1 MDDSLKKDFENAIAF
16 WDSALSV
23 TDEQKKELE
32 ESVGEEEWQDMAP
45 SKKIFDAIAEA
56 AKHGRMLDY
65 GCGDGWGALTAA
77 KLGCPDVTAVD
88 MAAKAIEVAKLYMK
102 CFGVDDV
109 VKAEA
114 IDEKWLADQPDESY
128 DAIFCS
134 NVIDVIPLEIAED
147 ILDNAARILKKGG
160 RAVIGMN
167 FYMSPETAK
176 ERGLDVKED
185 RYLFSDGVMRLSL
198 VSDEEWTKILEK
210 RFTVEKLDHFSWPG
224 EEKEG
229 RRLFILSK

>member
-1 MDDSLKKDFENAIAF
+1 MDDGLKKDFENAIAF

-45 SKKIFDAIAEA
+45 SKKIFDAISEA

-114 IDEKWLADQPDESY
+114 IDEKWLAGQPDESY

-147 ILDNAARILKKGG
+147 ILDNASRILKKGG

-210 RFTVEKLDHFSWPG
+210 RFAVEKLDHFSWPG